1 MIEEPGSFFGMRNDW
16 QGSTSGCFHRNWGA
30 VSYTFRSDDRK
41 SAGRAAPH
49 LTPNGLHRAIL
60 GIPQLTAT
68 RLHESRSI
76 AECEPTGPRSK
87 D

>member
-16 QGSTSGCFHRNWGA
+16 QGSNIGLFSSKLGA

-49 LTPNGLHRAIL
+49 MTPNGLHRAIL

-68 RLHESRSI
+68 RLHEFRSI
-76 AECEPTGPRSK
+76 AECESTGPRSK